1 MAQQM
6 VLVLT
11 DDLDGSEAAET
22 MSYSWDGNNYVI
34 DLNEAHAAEFRSAVE
49 PFLKASRKAG
59 RTQPRKAASAS
70 ASKGELSPGAVR
82 AWAREQGLEVN
93 ERGRIQSSIL
103 EQYKAAH

>member
-1 MAQQM
+1 M

-22 MSYSWDGNNYVI
+22 ISYSWDGTDYVI
-34 DLNEAHAAEFRSAVE
+34 DLNEAHVAEFRSAIE

-59 RTQPRKAASAS
+59 RAQSRKAASVS
-70 ASKGELSPGAVR
+70 ASSREISPKAVR
-82 AWAREQGLEVN
+82 AWAKEQGLEVN